1 MKNLNTYIVEKYNT
15 DSIEEYLES
24 IVNSAKDKN
33 PKIWDDTES
42 WEAKDD
48 FDYYQD
54 ASGSYDD
61 VLEFIEQYANNKAVA
76 GWMTKESFEE
86 TEKIIPKFLKDIIKK
101 SKPEI
106 PYKKKSNKFEVWE
119 TTDKGFDV
127 TVMKFMNYTNDNG
140 TDYVEYW
147 YMIAIEK

>member
-1 MKNLNTYIVEKYNT
+1 MKDIKNFI
-15 DSIEEYLES
+15 IESSEEDICDYLEK
-24 IVNSAKDKN
+24 IVNSASKQ
-33 PKIWDDTES
+33 PSIYYDDNS

-61 VLEFIEQYANNKAVA
+61 VLEFIERYANNKAVA

-86 TEKIIPKFLKDIIKK
+86 TEKIIPKKLKTIMKK

-106 PYKKKSNKFEVWE
+106 PYKKNSNKFEVWE
-119 TTDKGFDV
+119 TQDKGFDV
-127 TVMKFMNYTNDNG
+127 TVMKFMNYANDNG

-147 YMIAIEK
+147 YMIAVE